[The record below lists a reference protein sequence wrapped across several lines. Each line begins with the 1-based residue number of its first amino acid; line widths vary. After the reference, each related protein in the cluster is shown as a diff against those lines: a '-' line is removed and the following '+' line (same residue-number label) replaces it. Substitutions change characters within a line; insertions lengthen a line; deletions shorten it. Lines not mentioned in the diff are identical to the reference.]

1 MDDWK
6 LEKEVKGGW
15 ADDICSNKTMMVLKV
30 ELKPMSS
37 LWLEVE
43 QAQARARKV
52 LTKSGLAMPW
62 AGPAQKLKSRLGL
75 TAI

>member
-43 QAQARARKV
+43 QAQARARSRGLESQAYNVKGKG
-52 LTKSGLAMPW
+52 LTEPW
-62 AGPAQKLKSRLGL
+62 AF
-75 TAI
+75 TV